1 MKTIKQILLT
11 IAVLLFSLT
20 ANAYD
25 FEVDGFY
32 YNIISM
38 EDLTVEVTRGDN
50 SYSGEV
56 IIPEI
61 VVYGSKVLKVTSIE
75 EETFSNCSSLTSVII
90 GNSVTSIEEE
100 TFSNCS
106 SLASVIIGNSVTSI
120 GKYAFYKC
128 TSLTS
133 IEIPNSVKSIGYGAF
148 SLCFSLTNIVIGNSV
163 TSIGEYAFSYCNNL
177 TSIEIPN
184 NVINIKKSAF
194 KNCDSLKELRIEDG
208 TETLSLGYDE
218 NYIYGEGYY
227 NKGLF
232 TECPLETLYLGRNL
246 SHSIYYIPFEFNKT
260 LTYVTI
266 GNNVTNIGEDAFY
279 GCSSLASVIIGNN
292 VTNIGEDA
300 FNGCSSLTSVIIGNS
315 VTSIENHAFYKCTSL
330 TSIEIPNSV
339 KSIGYGAFEECSGLE
354 SIAIP
359 NGVTNIEADTFYG
372 CSGLKS
378 IEIPNSVTQI
388 FACAFYGCSELE
400 NIYIMAPI
408 PPYVGGSNFTNN
420 HFIHTILHV
429 PYGSLATY
437 QDDITWKN
445 FWNIEEFYIDK
456 YFYIR
461 YFVDNVL
468 FETDSIKHG
477 SEIVLIDEPT
487 KEGYT
492 FSGWSEVPETMPAE
506 DIEITGSF
514 SVNTYKIT
522 YIVDGEIYATDSLTY
537 GSEIVLIDEP
547 TKEGHTFSGWSEAP
561 KTMPAEDIEITGSF
575 SVNSYT
581 ITYIVDG
588 EVYAT
593 DELTYGSEIVLI
605 DEPTKEGYT
614 FSGWSEAPETMP
626 AEDIEIIGSF
636 SVNTYTITYIV
647 DGEVYATD
655 ELAYGSEIVLIDE
668 PVKEGY
674 TFSGWSEVPE
684 TMPANDIEITGS
696 FIPTE
701 NVSEV
706 EMDVNIQTTNNG
718 IILLNAYNNVVR
730 VYTINGILVEKI
742 DKYTGEEIVLNKGVY
757 IVCVGDKAVKIKL

>member
-163 TSIGEYAFSYCNNL
+163 TSIGEYAFSSCNNL

-184 NVINIKKSAF
+184 NVTNIKKSAF
-194 KNCDSLKELRIEDG
+194 KSCDSLKELRIEDG
-208 TETLSLGYDE
+208 TETLRLEYDE

-246 SHSIYYIPFEFNKT
+246 SYSYIPFISNET

-266 GNNVTNIGEDAFY
+266 GNNVTSIGKDAFSN
-279 GCSSLASVIIGNN
+279 CSSLA
-292 VTNIGEDA
+292 
-300 FNGCSSLTSVIIGNS
+300 SVIIGNS
-315 VTSIENHAFYKCTSL
+315 VTSIENHAFYSCSGL
-330 TSIEIPNSV
+330 ESIEIPNSV

-378 IEIPNSVTQI
+378 IEIPNSVTKI

-477 SEIVLIDEPT
+477 SEIVLIDEPV

-492 FSGWSEVPETMPAE
+492 FSGWSEAPETMPAE
-506 DIEITGSF
+506 DIT
-514 SVNTYKIT
+514 
-522 YIVDGEIYATDSLTY
+522 
-537 GSEIVLIDEP
+537 
-547 TKEGHTFSGWSEAP
+547 
-561 KTMPAEDIEITGSF
+561 ITGSF

-593 DELTYGSEIVLI
+593 EEFTYGSEIVLI
-605 DEPTKEGYT
+605 DEPAKEGYT

-626 AEDIEIIGSF
+626 AEDI
-636 SVNTYTITYIV
+636 T
-647 DGEVYATD
+647 
-655 ELAYGSEIVLIDE
+655 
-668 PVKEGY
+668 
-674 TFSGWSEVPE
+674 
-684 TMPANDIEITGS
+684 ITGS

-706 EMDVNIQTTNNG
+706 EFDANIQTTNNG
-718 IILLNAYNNVVR
+718 IILLNANNNWVR
-730 VYTINGILVEKI
+730 VYTINGILVKKI
-742 DKYTGEEIVLNKGVY
+742 DNYTGEEITLNKGVY
-757 IVCVGDKAVKIKL
+757 IVSVGNKAIKIML